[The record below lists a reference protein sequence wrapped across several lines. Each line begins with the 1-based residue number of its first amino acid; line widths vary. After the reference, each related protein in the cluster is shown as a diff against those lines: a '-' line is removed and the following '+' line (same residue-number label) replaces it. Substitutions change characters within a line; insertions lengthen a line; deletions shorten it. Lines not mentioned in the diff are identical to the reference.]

1 MKLLFNILFQA
12 YLISSILSF
21 SGCVQPEGPPQNKQV
36 ISNISVT
43 DFRGKELNFEKP
55 VERVVCL
62 IESGLTG
69 IYMLNA
75 EEKVV
80 GISSNIYSEDILKYY
95 SALDPRIKNKSL
107 PCPGN
112 WDFVNLEQ
120 IISLR
125 PGLVIIWASQN
136 EAIKNIENFG
146 IPVYGIMLHNFE
158 DVLKEISDFGIL
170 FGKKNRSDSLIL
182 FTKNNLAELE
192 KSIKTNNQ
200 KSVYFAWMQGITETS
215 GQESIVNDLIKS
227 AGGRNVVT
235 NSDEHV
241 VVNLEKIVEWNPGA
255 IVLWKNGMLSPEDVI
270 QMDELQQTEAVKNA
284 SIFEFPSAFECDL
297 WTLKFQ
303 YAALLLNSWLYP
315 INADSVLLSKKQKQ
329 IFQYLYNTDF
339 NFSDE

>member
-21 SGCVQPEGPPQNKQV
+21 PGCNGTENSPQNKQV
-36 ISNISVT
+36 IANISVT

-80 GISSNIYSEDILKYY
+80 GISSNIYSENILKYY
-95 SALDPRIKNKSL
+95 SVLDPRIKNKSL

-120 IISLR
+120 VISLR

-136 EAIKNIENFG
+136 EAIKNIEKFG
-146 IPVYGIMLHNFE
+146 VPVYAVMLHNFE
-158 DVLKEISDFGIL
+158 DVLKEISDFGML
-170 FGKKNRSDSLIL
+170 LGKENRSNSLIQ
-182 FTKNNLAELE
+182 FTKRNLEDLE
-192 KSIKTNNQ
+192 KSKKANYQ

-215 GQESIVNDLIKS
+215 GQESIVNDLIKFS
-227 AGGRNVVT
+227 GGRNVVT
-235 NSDEHV
+235 NTDEHV

-255 IVLWKNGMLSPEDVI
+255 IVLWKNNLLSPEDVI
-270 QMDELQQTEAVKNA
+270 QMNELQQTEAVKNA

-303 YAALLLNSWLYP
+303 YSAFLLNSWLYP
-315 INADSVLLSKKQKQ
+315 INADSIALSQKQKQ